1 MTTLLTL
8 KIILEGDNL
17 FWILSLLLVVL
28 AALFVLVPVIR
39 HNSSTI
45 QVGLTARNAANMIIF
60 QERAREIEQDLKEG
74 LLDTEQY
81 ASLKAELERTLL
93 SDVSDEIEK
102 QDSHAHGGLSL
113 KSPVKLIPVLAVALA
128 LPLSYYLY
136 DAWGFRN
143 DLALAQIIERS
154 RLAGDDPALIRDQIF
169 ELGAVVEQD
178 PENGWALY
186 FIARHL
192 VTLGQMP
199 EAAMFFER
207 AAQYIDNPADQA
219 VVLGQ
224 YAQAQYIISEQQMT
238 DEVRSIISQAQRL
251 NPDEPA
257 ILQLLGADAFINQ
270 DFQGAITY
278 WQRLLNMGPD
288 AEDAAFLRSVIG
300 QAQQMSG
307 AADAMTQTD
316 SDADVSG
323 AQIEISLAIA
333 PELVLPAET
342 RVFIS
347 AQQAEGGG
355 PPLAAKL
362 LTIAEL
368 PATISLSDND
378 AVGPFS
384 LSSAQAV
391 TVVATI
397 SLNGTA
403 DVQSGDYQVR
413 SESIPLDQT
422 ETPIRLQLLIRDMVP

>member
-1 MTTLLTL
+1 MTTLHTL

-17 FWILSLLLVVL
+17 FWILSLLLVLL
-28 AALFVLVPVIR
+28 AVLFVLLPVLR
-39 HNSSTI
+39 HNQSSI
-45 QVGLTARNAANMIIF
+45 QVGLTARNAANLIIF
-60 QERAREIEQDLKEG
+60 QERSKELDQDLKEG
-74 LLDTEQY
+74 LLDAEQH

-93 SDVSDEIEK
+93 SDVSDEIEQ
-102 QDSHAHGGLSL
+102 QDNLAHGGLTL
-113 KSPVKLIPVLAVALA
+113 KSPIKLIPVLAVALA
-128 LPLSYYLY
+128 LPLSYILY

-154 RLAGDDPALIRDQIF
+154 RLAGDDPVLIRDQIF

-207 AAQYIDNPADQA
+207 AAQFIDNPADQA

-224 YAQAQYIISEQQMT
+224 YAQAEYIVSEQQMT
-238 DEVRSIISQAQRL
+238 DKVRSIISEAQRL

-270 DFQGAITY
+270 DFQAAITY

-288 AEDAAFLRSVIG
+288 ADDAAFLRSVID
-300 QAQQMSG
+300 QAQQMLGTAGS
-307 AADAMTQTD
+307 MTQND
-316 SDADVSG
+316 SDTAVNH
-323 AQIEISLAIA
+323 AQIEVSLAIA

-342 RVFIS
+342 RVFVS
-347 AQQAEGGG
+347 AQQTAVGG

-362 LTIAEL
+362 LTIADL
-368 PATISLSDND
+368 PAIISLSDDD
-378 AVGPFS
+378 AVGPFN
-384 LSSAQAV
+384 LSSAQSV

-397 SLNGTA
+397 SLNGVA

-413 SESIPLDQT
+413 SDPISLEQT
-422 ETPIRLQLLIRDMVP
+422 ENPIRLQMLIRDMVP

>member
-1 MTTLLTL
+1 MTTLHTL

-17 FWILSLLLVVL
+17 FWILSLLLVLL
-28 AALFVLVPVIR
+28 AVLFVLLPVLR
-39 HNSSTI
+39 HNQSSI
-45 QVGLTARNAANMIIF
+45 QVGLTARNAANLIIF
-60 QERAREIEQDLKEG
+60 QERSKELDQDLAEG
-74 LLDTEQY
+74 LLDAEQY

-93 SDVSDEIEK
+93 SDVSDEIEQ
-102 QDSHAHGGLSL
+102 QDNLAHGGLTL
-113 KSPVKLIPVLAVALA
+113 KSPIKLIPVLAVALA
-128 LPLSYYLY
+128 LPVSYLLY

-154 RLAGDDPALIRDQIF
+154 RLAGEDPVLIRDQIF
-169 ELGAVVEQD
+169 ELGAIVEQD

-207 AAQYIDNPADQA
+207 AAQFIDNPADQA

-224 YAQAQYIISEQQMT
+224 YAQAEYIVSEQQMT
-238 DEVRSIISQAQRL
+238 DKVRSIISQAQRL

-270 DFQGAITY
+270 DFQAAITY

-288 AEDAAFLRSVIG
+288 ADDAAFLRSVID
-300 QAQQMSG
+300 QAQQMLGTAGSI
-307 AADAMTQTD
+307 TQND
-316 SDADVSG
+316 SDTAVNH
-323 AQIEISLAIA
+323 AQIEVSLAIA
-333 PELVLPAET
+333 PELALPAET
-342 RVFIS
+342 RVFVS
-347 AQQAEGGG
+347 AQQTAGGG

-362 LTIAEL
+362 LTVADL
-368 PATISLSDND
+368 PTIISLSDDD
-378 AVGPFS
+378 AVGPFN
-384 LSSAQAV
+384 LSSAQSV

-397 SLNGTA
+397 SLSGVA

-413 SESIPLDQT
+413 SDTVSLEQT